1 MSKVDLHRYKDYEAL
16 NSKHSVDY
24 VIQQLSSGSAT
35 QHIDVTNYSQVM
47 ISCSSI
53 TNIRFAATEEDVSS
67 GGVGA
72 GEWDISDTS
81 NPDENGHDIV
91 LLTVPHIINDIKV
104 DTVILN
110 IRFYDVG
117 EKAYIWLM

>member
-24 VIQQLSSGSAT
+24 VIQQLSPTSDT

-47 ISCSSI
+47 ISCSSS
-53 TNIRFAATEEDVSS
+53 TNIRFAATEENVSS
-67 GGVGA
+67 GGEDA
-72 GEWDISDTS
+72 GEWDISDTN
-81 NPDENGHDIV
+81 NPDENGQDIV

-110 IRFYDVG
+110 IRFLDPD

>member
-16 NSKHSVDY
+16 NSKHSVDN
-24 VIQQLSSGSAT
+24 VKQQLSQTSDT

-47 ISCSSI
+47 ISCSSS
-53 TNIRFAATEEDVSS
+53 TNIRFAATEENVSS
-67 GGVGA
+67 GGEDA
-72 GEWDISDTS
+72 GEWDISDTN
-81 NPDENGHDIV
+81 NPDENGQDIV

-110 IRFYDVG
+110 IRFLDPD